1 MPYILLFMVFQ
12 ITPLQVYRT
21 NVTFPRSGRANGK
34 DSKQL
39 PRKLKSKQNKEPMN
53 KQVCKLNHKEDILS
67 NLKMFKSFYLEKIS
81 DLENNNILLLNI
93 ATSFRVM

>member
-39 PRKLKSKQNKEPMN
+39 PRKLKSKQNQKCN
-53 KQVCKLNHKEDILS
+53 DS
-67 NLKMFKSFYLEKIS
+67 NFYAIVRIFEVNCVL
-81 DLENNNILLLNI
+81 
-93 ATSFRVM
+93 VQM